1 MARDWNQVKTEVHE
15 RGLTDHVR
23 VAAEK
28 DRVTEMDVVDV
39 DVERSAWL
47 AHVTA
52 LRPKNSSGGTW
63 PQRWDSDAAI
73 YRLDPPLRFTIR
85 VHTVAGDTDGGIGD
99 TGDAVS
105 TREAETEYVLVSATL
120 SPAGPE
126 AMVFPADRMG
136 RQLRDADG
144 GLEELGVERGSRSH
158 RRALANAGYLVAGP
172 SGEGKWQSV
181 GSAW

>member
-1 MARDWNQVKTEVHE
+1 MSE
-15 RGLTDHVR
+15 RER
-23 VAAEK
+23 E
-28 DRVTEMDVVDV
+28 EV

-85 VHTVAGDTDGGIGD
+85 VHTVAGDAVT
-99 TGDAVS
+99 VS

-144 GLEELGVERGSRSH
+144 GLEELGVERGTRSH
-158 RRALANAGYLVAGP
+158 RRALASAGYLVAGP
-172 SGEGKWQSV
+172 SGEGKWQSI